1 MNCVVKVL
9 DLFANVQVEDGKIT
23 GFEFT
28 DEQEHSV
35 DDVCQEI
42 QTQCDLYTKHQLT
55 TFDLPLKL
63 IGTEFQ
69 NAVWRALIDIPYG
82 ETRSYKDI
90 AVAIGRPKAY
100 RAVGSA
106 CNRNPIGLIVPCHRV
121 IGSQGSLTGYA
132 GGLDLKE
139 KLLNHEKTA
148 L

>member
-1 MNCVVKVL
+1 MICVVKVL
-9 DLFANVQVEDGKIT
+9 DLFAKVQVEDGRIT

-35 DDVCQEI
+35 DDTCLEI
-42 QTQCDLYTKHQLT
+42 QTQCDLYTNHQLT
-55 TFDLPLKL
+55 SFDLPLKL
-63 IGTEFQ
+63 MGTEFQ
-69 NAVWRALIDIPYG
+69 KSVWRALIDIPYG

-90 AVAIGRPKAY
+90 AKTIGHPKAY

-121 IGSQGSLTGYA
+121 IGSQGNLTGYA

-148 L
+148 R

>member
-1 MNCVVKVL
+1 MICVVKVL
-9 DLFANVQVEDGKIT
+9 DLYGKVQVEEGQIT

-35 DDVCQEI
+35 DDACLEI
-42 QTQCDLYTKHQLT
+42 QTQCDLYTNHQLT
-55 TFDLPLKL
+55 SFDLPLKL
-63 IGTEFQ
+63 MGTEFQ
-69 NAVWRALIDIPYG
+69 KSVWRALIDIPYG

-90 AVAIGRPKAY
+90 AKTIGHPKAY

-121 IGSQGSLTGYA
+121 IGSQGNLTGYA

-148 L
+148 H